1 MPTTPSTT
9 TSTTTT
15 STATS
20 TLPLPPPPTTTTM
33 PKLTLRLPGSLHV
46 GQPIDTAALCQIKFV
61 KRFFFALFNDR
72 SHNKAKSHTTAS
84 TYTAASIQAAVNEYI
99 RFEDFLRSVGRGN
112 PVFKSLL
119 GDMQECA
126 RFASEME
133 KKEGYSHEDEVMEGM
148 EEEVEEVGRQ
158 LQLMAVSST
167 EGEPKGKNKRS
178 RDDEDV
184 EVILEAT
191 KKMKL

>member
-1 MPTTPSTT
+1 M
-9 TSTTTT
+9 
-15 STATS
+15 
-20 TLPLPPPPTTTTM
+20 
-33 PKLTLRLPGSLHV
+33 
-46 GQPIDTAALCQIKFV
+46 
-61 KRFFFALFNDR
+61 
-72 SHNKAKSHTTAS
+72 
-84 TYTAASIQAAVNEYI
+84 
-99 RFEDFLRSVGRGN
+99 
-112 PVFKSLL
+112 FKSLL

-126 RFASEME
+126 RFASEKE

>member
-1 MPTTPSTT
+1 MPSI
-9 TSTTTT
+9 
-15 STATS
+15 ATS
-20 TLPLPPPPTTTTM
+20 LYRTSRYKSTHHHHRHHYHYHPPPTTM
-33 PKLTLRLPGSLHV
+33 PRLILRLPGSLHV
-46 GQPIDTAALCQIKFV
+46 GQPIDTAALTQIKFV

-99 RFEDFLRSVGRGN
+99 RFEDLLRSVGRGN
-112 PVFKSLL
+112 P
-119 GDMQECA
+119 ECA
-126 RFASEME
+126 RIASEME
-133 KKEGYSHEDEVMEGM
+133 KEQGYSHEDERMESM

-167 EGEPKGKNKRS
+167 EDEPKGKNKRS
-178 RDDEDV
+178 RDDEDF

-191 KKMKL
+191 KKMNL

>member
-1 MPTTPSTT
+1 
-9 TSTTTT
+9 
-15 STATS
+15 
-20 TLPLPPPPTTTTM
+20 M
-33 PKLTLRLPGSLHV
+33 PKLTLRLPGSLH
-46 GQPIDTAALCQIKFV
+46 
-61 KRFFFALFNDR
+61 
-72 SHNKAKSHTTAS
+72 AKSYTTAS

-112 PVFKSLL
+112 PVFKNLL

-133 KKEGYSHEDEVMEGM
+133 KKEGYSHEDKVMEGM

>member
-1 MPTTPSTT
+1 M
-9 TSTTTT
+9 
-15 STATS
+15 
-20 TLPLPPPPTTTTM
+20 
-33 PKLTLRLPGSLHV
+33 
-46 GQPIDTAALCQIKFV
+46 
-61 KRFFFALFNDR
+61 
-72 SHNKAKSHTTAS
+72 
-84 TYTAASIQAAVNEYI
+84 
-99 RFEDFLRSVGRGN
+99 
-112 PVFKSLL
+112 FKSLL

-133 KKEGYSHEDEVMEGM
+133 KKEGYSQEDERMEGM

-167 EGEPKGKNKRS
+167 VGEPKSKNKRS

-184 EVILEAT
+184 EVIFEAT